1 MIPAG
6 SVSYQISTF
15 WDFMLTM
22 CELIGAKAPAN
33 IDGISYLPVLTG
45 KGKQKEHD
53 HLYFEFHEK
62 GGKQAVI
69 KDGWKLLHLQVNNPE
84 KETYELY
91 NLVADPGEIA
101 NVLNQY
107 PEKVRKLKKIMQQA
121 RTTNAVWNF
130 GILP

>member
-1 MIPAG
+1 M
-6 SVSYQISTF
+6 
-15 WDFMLTM
+15 
-22 CELIGAKAPAN
+22 
-33 IDGISYLPVLTG
+33 
-45 KGKQKEHD
+45 
-53 HLYFEFHEK
+53 
-62 GGKQAVI
+62 
-69 KDGWKLLHLQVNNPE
+69 NNPE